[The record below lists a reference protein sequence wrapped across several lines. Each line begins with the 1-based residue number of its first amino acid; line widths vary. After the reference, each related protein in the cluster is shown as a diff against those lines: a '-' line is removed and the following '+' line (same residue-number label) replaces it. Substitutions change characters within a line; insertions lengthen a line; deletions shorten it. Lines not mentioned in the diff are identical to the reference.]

1 MSGMG
6 VTDEQTG
13 AETRPDHPH
22 DHELCLGDALATA
35 EALCAERG
43 VRLTEIRRRVLELVW
58 SGHRAVK
65 AYDLLERLSTHDRV
79 AQPPTVY
86 RALDFLLAQGLV
98 HRIESLNAYVGC
110 PLPNDGHAGH
120 FLICRDCLIVI
131 EMAGEAIDLLIDRAA
146 VQADFEVARRTVEV
160 HGRCARCRKKAGPP
174 C

>member
-1 MSGMG
+1 MQESR
-6 VTDEQTG
+6 DIR
-13 AETRPDHPH
+13 AEYPH
-22 DHELCLGDALATA
+22 DHEACLSDALAAA
-35 EALCAERG
+35 EAICAGRG
-43 VRLTEIRRRVLELVW
+43 VRLTETRRRVLELLW

-65 AYDLLERLSTHDRV
+65 AYDLLEQLSTRDRV

-110 PLPNDGHAGH
+110 PLPSAGHAGH

-131 EMAGEAIDLLIDRAA
+131 EMAGDDIDRLIDRAA
-146 VQADFEVARRTVEV
+146 AAENFEVARRTVEV
-160 HGRCARCRKKAGPP
+160 HGRCARCRAKAGGS

>member
-1 MSGMG
+1 MNG
-6 VTDEQTG
+6 TDEQAG
-13 AETRPDHPH
+13 AEIRPEYPH
-22 DHELCLGDALATA
+22 DHKLCLGDALATA

-43 VRLTEIRRRVLELVW
+43 VRLTPIRRRVLELVW

-65 AYDLLERLSTHDRV
+65 AYDLLERLSTRDRL

-86 RALDFLLAQGLV
+86 RALDFLIAQGLA

-110 PLPNDGHAGH
+110 PLPDDGHAGH

-131 EMAGEAIDLLIDRAA
+131 EMAGEAVDSLIDRAA
-146 VQADFEVARRTVEV
+146 AREDFEVSRRTVEV
-160 HGRCARCRKKAGPP
+160 HGRCASCRKQAGTP